1 MTIVRADQAMLN
13 TSILEGMK
21 RTDDGGMDFAK
32 VIGKE
37 AKKNAP
43 YSALADEN
51 GVIEYNGVTFICDYE
66 KNTLNLGDTSDKSKC
81 LCIPLEKGGS
91 LVVNRDNLGALQNAI
106 GMFSAADI
114 GRILRAIAQDTRAQ
128 AMEIEAEDS
137 DTLTDQE
144 KMDQQAE
151 AMYQKMINGE
161 DADAKFQIGAS
172 EMTLSEWDKLL
183 ERVDKDI
190 KEARETADAKAEE
203 IKEEAVEE
211 DEKD

>member
-1 MTIVRADQAMLN
+1 
-13 TSILEGMK
+13 
-21 RTDDGGMDFAK
+21 
-32 VIGKE
+32 
-37 AKKNAP
+37 
-43 YSALADEN
+43 
-51 GVIEYNGVTFICDYE
+51 
-66 KNTLNLGDTSDKSKC
+66 
-81 LCIPLEKGGS
+81 
-91 LVVNRDNLGALQNAI
+91 
-106 GMFSAADI
+106 
-114 GRILRAIAQDTRAQ
+114 
-128 AMEIEAEDS
+128 MEIEAEDS

-183 ERVDKDI
+183 EGVDKDI
-190 KEARETADAKAEE
+190 QEARETADAKAEE